1 MSTYLV
7 TGGAGFIGSH
17 IATALVERGDRVRVL
32 DNFSTG
38 KRENLAH
45 LKDKIELIEGDLVD
59 RAVVERAVTGIDVI
73 FHEAALASVPRSV
86 MAPLDTNAACVTGT
100 VNLLDAARKRA

>member
-1 MSTYLV
+1 MANCLV

-17 IATALVERGDRVRVL
+17 IVRKLLAQQDSVKVL

-38 KRENLAH
+38 NMRNLEDIAGNTEVIHGDLRDENLVA
-45 LKDKIELIEGDLVD
+45 
-59 RAVVERAVTGIDVI
+59 RAVEGVDLI

-86 MAPLDTNAACVTGT
+86 EFPLESHAHCVTGT
-100 VNLLDAARKRA
+100 VTLLNAARQA